1 MKKNRLSQI
10 RLTNGG
16 TMQLIGLAPVGFGT
30 AIDSIGRVLEDS
42 REKPDSPGFSR
53 EVGTVERVLGSGE
66 DPVAW
71 ELKLSGNSTQNDN
84 ANAAGTKEALLSP
97 SNTLAMLAAHRQ
109 SRKRPSLW
117 SAQ

>member
-1 MKKNRLSQI
+1 MLVTDMKKNLLSQI

-30 AIDSIGRVLEDS
+30 AIDSIARVLKDS

-66 DPVAW
+66 DPVGW
-71 ELKLSGNSTQNDN
+71 ELELSGNST
-84 ANAAGTKEALLSP
+84 T
-97 SNTLAMLAAHRQ
+97 R
-109 SRKRPSLW
+109 
-117 SAQ
+117 